1 MSDRHKLL
9 PDDEG
14 GFDGLT
20 ALNNNNLEAMANYY
34 EGVTKSMAQLSTEA
48 CQFITMRL
56 EEDFELPGKMARC
69 QTPVDAFQT
78 QIAFLEKMASDYV
91 DETVKLHRLMMNGAG
106 LSQTL
111 ASGREA
117 RKETAEK
124 S

>member
-69 QTPVDAFQT
+69 
-78 QIAFLEKMASDYV
+78 
-91 DETVKLHRLMMNGAG
+91 
-106 LSQTL
+106 
-111 ASGREA
+111 
-117 RKETAEK
+117 
-124 S
+124 